1 MFYCKLTNNDIR
13 TLIILIQIMSN
24 IVRLII
30 ACVTMG
36 GGVALC
42 VFGFWGWGIPVFL
55 IGGLIL
61 LTFFFNENMLIAQYY
76 LRKEN
81 TDESGKWLLKI
92 TDYEKQLY
100 KGQYGYY
107 NLLIGLIESRKAP
120 LKSEKY
126 FKKALQLGMGMSHNT
141 ALAKLSLA
149 GISMAKANAAGASA
163 AQRNNSKREA
173 DVYLKEAAKDD
184 KNKLLA
190 DQIKMMKGQMAQMDK
205 PQVIRGGFRQQK
217 F

>member
-1 MFYCKLTNNDIR
+1 M
-13 TLIILIQIMSN
+13 IILIQIMSN

-30 ACVTMG
+30 ACITMG

-55 IGGLIL
+55 IGGLVL

-81 TDESGKWLLKI
+81 TVESEKWLLKI

-100 KGQYGYY
+100 KGQHGYY
-107 NLLIGLIESRKAP
+107 NLLMGLLESRKAP

-126 FKKALQLGMGMSHNT
+126 FKKALSLGMTMSHNT

-149 GISMAKANAAGASA
+149 GISMAKRDKRNA
-163 AQRNNSKREA
+163 EI
-173 DVYLKEAAKDD
+173 YLKEAAKDD

-205 PQVIRGGFRQQK
+205 QQVVRGGFRQQK

>member
-1 MFYCKLTNNDIR
+1 ML
-13 TLIILIQIMSN
+13 N

-30 ACVTMG
+30 ACVLFG
-36 GGVALC
+36 AAVALC
-42 VFGFWGWGIPVFL
+42 VFGFWGWGILVL
-55 IGGLIL
+55 LLGGFVLV
-61 LTFFFNENMLIAQYY
+61 TFFFNEKMLISQFY

-81 TDESGKWLLKI
+81 SDKAEYWLLKI
-92 TDYEKQLY
+92 KDHEKELH
-100 KGQYGYY
+100 KNQYGYY

-126 FKKALQLGMGMSHNT
+126 FKKALQLGMSMSHNI

-149 GISMAKANAAGASA
+149 GIAMAK
-163 AQRNNSKREA
+163 RNKREA
-173 DVYLKEAAKDD
+173 QMYLSEASKED

-205 PQVIRGGFRQQK
+205 QVVKGGYRPQY
-217 F
+217 